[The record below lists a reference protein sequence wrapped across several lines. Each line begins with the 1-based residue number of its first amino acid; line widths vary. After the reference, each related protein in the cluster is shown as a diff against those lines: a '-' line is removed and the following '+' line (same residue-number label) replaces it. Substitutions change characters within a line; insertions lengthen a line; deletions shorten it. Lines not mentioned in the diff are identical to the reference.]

1 MTSEQFQNETA
12 YQLTMYHA
20 EDLRQLRKQGLI
32 TKDEYNAFDVMMTE
46 KYKPVFV
53 DFMRV
58 LDVD

>member
-20 EDLRQLRKQGLI
+20 RQLRKQGI
-32 TKDEYNAFDVMMTE
+32 ISKDEYNAFDVMMTE